1 MNEDNRY
8 VRFDWA
14 AKRMLRNKADFVVFE
29 GLISVL
35 LGEKI
40 TIVELLESEGNQNY
54 EDDKFNR
61 VDITIKT
68 RKKPI

>member
-1 MNEDNRY
+1 MNEENRY

-40 TIVELLESEGNQNY
+40 TIVELLES
-54 EDDKFNR
+54 
-61 VDITIKT
+61 
-68 RKKPI
+68 

>member
-1 MNEDNRY
+1 MKEDNRY